1 MSTIEERFKKCFKD
15 GQIHMQPLLEEF
27 SVRFD
32 GLSLDDLTYII
43 QECTRVRHRLLESE
57 KVEGYRTTYLT
68 HMGFCDTVYFGSDEV
83 EEGVLKSLAKE
94 QIDKGNLRFTI
105 EKVKLPKEVLEGH
118 IRDRK
123 AWEGDT

>member
-1 MSTIEERFKKCFKD
+1 MGTIEERFKKCFKG

-43 QECTRVRHRLLESE
+43 QECKNVKQRLLESE
-57 KVEGYRTTYLT
+57 KVECYRTTYLIDI
-68 HMGFCDTVYFGSDEV
+68 GFSDTAYFGSDEE

-123 AWEGDT
+123 AWSKV